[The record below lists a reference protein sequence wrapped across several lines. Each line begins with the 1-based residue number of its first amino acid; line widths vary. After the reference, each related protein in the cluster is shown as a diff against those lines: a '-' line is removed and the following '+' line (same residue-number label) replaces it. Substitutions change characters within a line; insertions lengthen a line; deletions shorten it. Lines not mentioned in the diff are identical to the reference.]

1 MPEIQN
7 DYYSIAVN
15 DYQFLAAALHTRLYN
30 QISVQCQQIAE
41 KLLKSV
47 AEEVCTVQVED
58 LLKSHNLKKICQSIH
73 DELPSFQLDIRD
85 NTLICLCGRPSP
97 EYQNIRVQLR
107 LDLTTIQPLCLPFL
121 LLLPSLLLS
130 RFLYSRHLFHRLIHI
145 PAFT

>member
-15 DYQFLAAALHTRLYN
+15 DYQFLAAALHTGLYN

-58 LLKSHNLKKICQSIH
+58 LLKSHNLKKICQGIH
-73 DELPSFQLDIRD
+73 NELPSFQLDIRD
-85 NTLICLCGRPSP
+85 MSYLKDFYFDAKYPGENFAIVTKQECEQCLSIMYDVFDNVNRVRCAHSQYTYLFVRQTLS
-97 EYQNIRVQLR
+97 
-107 LDLTTIQPLCLPFL
+107 
-121 LLLPSLLLS
+121 
-130 RFLYSRHLFHRLIHI
+130 
-145 PAFT
+145 